1 MNWQTVVPLLIAGI
15 LGFLFKALHGK
26 LFEKKVHLCFQQD
39 KPTFFSVIPPN
50 VCFQNVKIWNKG
62 NLPAH
67 ELRIT
72 LNNEL
77 IENYNVSYK
86 SSSEET
92 CVTEINDTFL
102 LLKFLKLLP
111 QEELTLSFKSE
122 KPLPQDF
129 LINVKSDEMLARNI
143 AIESKPNE
151 WVGILFG
158 VIIAG
163 ILVFAGIG
171 FYDFVIVKKTASEP
185 IATTEGEVKQVPFS
199 SKMII
204 DKNIY
209 VPGQRMEIIYQMT
222 NTGTETLKDIM
233 FVLEIPGIDLDY
245 DTAYQKKPFLKAGEQ
260 VTYKRSVRIPN
271 DFPHEKHKAIL
282 SLTAKSL
289 EKSNRT
295 ESFVYFEVH

>member
-1 MNWQTVVPLLIAGI
+1 MNWQTIIPLLIAGI
-15 LGFLFKALHGK
+15 LGFLFKVLHGK
-26 LFEKKVHLCFQQD
+26 LFEKKVHLCFHLD

-50 VCFQNVKIWNKG
+50 VCFQSVKIWNKG

-67 ELRIT
+67 GIRIT
-72 LNNEL
+72 LNNDF
-77 IENYNVSYK
+77 IEKYNVSYK

-92 CVTEINDTFL
+92 YDTEINDTFII
-102 LLKFLKLLP
+102 LKFLKLLP

-122 KPLPQDF
+122 IPLPQDF

-151 WVGILFG
+151 LVGTIFG

-171 FYDFVIVKKTASEP
+171 FYDFFFAKKTAP
-185 IATTEGEVKQVPFS
+185 QQIAATKGEVKQVPLS

-209 VPGQRMEIIYQMT
+209 MPGQRMEIIYQMT

-233 FVLEIPGIDLDY
+233 FVLEIPGIDIDY
-245 DTAYQKKPFLKAGEQ
+245 DTKYQKKPFLKAGEQ

-282 SLTAKSL
+282 NLTANSL
-289 EKSNRT
+289 EKSYRT
-295 ESFVYFEVH
+295 ESFVYFEVQ